1 MPTIRDVAKAAG
13 VSHTTVSLVMNDD
26 PRVSAPTRAKVRA
39 IIAALGYVPDATA
52 RKLASGR
59 TGVLAVVIPN
69 LGSSFAALALR
80 GIEAGL
86 VGSGLDLQIH
96 SGQDIH
102 PEGSLKSRRTLVAER
117 IFASRKADAVI
128 LVTGH
133 TGEVVRREGASAK
146 IPLIAL
152 EESEGCDHAV
162 LFDNVAAGRLG
173 MGHLLSLGRQRIAV
187 VIGDARNMATQRA
200 RLQGIREATAAKRLK
215 LADQDLYPVY
225 LHHMEEGRQL
235 WDRLRSVRPAYD
247 AIFCAAGDLVALGLM
262 AGASAQGIALPQ
274 DLVLLGF
281 DDQEAAAAVGLS
293 TIEQPIR
300 AMGRRASELALDA
313 MAGKLKQATVETF
326 QPRLILR
333 RTA

>member
-13 VSHTTVSLVMNDD
+13 VSHTTVSLVMNGD
-26 PRVSAPTRAKVRA
+26 PRVSAATRAKVQA
-39 IIAALGYVPDATA
+39 MIVALDFVPDATA

-69 LGSSFAALALR
+69 LGSAFAVHALR

-96 SGQDIH
+96 SGQDLH
-102 PEGSLKSRRTLVAER
+102 PEGSLKSRRTVVAER

-133 TGEVVRREGASAK
+133 TGEAVRREGAAAK

-152 EESEGCDHAV
+152 EESDAYDHAV
-162 LFDNVAAGRLG
+162 LFDNVAAGKLG
-173 MGHLLSLGRQRIAV
+173 MEHLLGQGRKRIAV
-187 VIGDARNMATQRA
+187 VIGDARHMTTQTA
-200 RLQGIREATAAKRLK
+200 RLKGIRQALAARRKK
-215 LADQDLYPVY
+215 LDEQDVYPVY
-225 LHHMEEGRQL
+225 LHHMDEGRQL

-247 AIFCAAGDLVALGLM
+247 AAFCAAGDLVAMGLM
-262 AGASAQGIALPQ
+262 AGAGDQGIALPQ
-274 DLVLLGF
+274 ELALLGM

-313 MAGKLKQATVETF
+313 MAGKLKQPVVELF
-326 QPRLILR
+326 KPRLILR

>member
-26 PRVSAPTRAKVRA
+26 PRVSAPTRAKVRGV
-39 IIAALGYVPDATA
+39 IASLGFVPDATA

-69 LGSSFAALALR
+69 LGSAFAAHALR

-102 PEGSLKSRRTLVAER
+102 PEGSVKSRRTLVAER

-133 TGEVVRREGASAK
+133 RGEAVRREGASIK

-152 EESEGCDHAV
+152 EESEAYDHAV

-173 MGHLLSLGRQRIAV
+173 MDHLLGLGRKRIAV
-187 VIGDARNMATQRA
+187 VIGDARNMATQSA
-200 RLQGIREATAAKRLK
+200 RLKGIREALGAAGLK
-215 LADQDLYPVY
+215 LAERDLYTVY
-225 LHHMEEGRQL
+225 QHHLEEGRQL

-247 AIFCAAGDLVALGLM
+247 AIFCAAGDLVAMGLM
-262 AGASAQGIALPQ
+262 AGASAQGLELSK

-293 TIEQPIR
+293 TVEQPIR

-313 MAGKLKQATVETF
+313 MAGKLKQPVVETF
-326 QPRLILR
+326 QPHLILR